1 MSHFGIGALQLAL
14 SRGDNL
20 SVVIEEVRKAKQRFP
35 WLDMIVLP
43 ELCAFGPAIDQ
54 AQTLPGDAE
63 RQFAA
68 VARDLGIWL
77 ISGSLYERSGEQVFN
92 TASAI
97 DPSGEIVA
105 RQRKIYPFQP
115 YERNIARGDRP
126 VAFDVPGVGRFGIAI
141 CYDIWFPE
149 VARTLAWSGVEV
161 LLNPVMT
168 NTIDRDVELAMV
180 RATAAQNQLYVI
192 SVNVGGDLGVGHSI
206 VAGPGGEIVH
216 QAGPWREII
225 AHDIDID
232 HVRRCRA
239 RGWQGLG
246 QVLKSFR
253 DGPQSFEVYERG
265 PQASPSLQALGPIEL
280 PTSENMNGAVLPS
293 NSEGM

>member
-20 SVVIEEVRKAKQRFP
+20 LVVIEEVRKAKQRFP
-35 WLDMIVLP
+35 WVDMIVLP
-43 ELCAFGPAIDQ
+43 ELCAFGPAIDM
-54 AQTLPGDAE
+54 AQSLPGEAE
-63 RQFAA
+63 NLFAA
-68 VARDLGIWL
+68 TARELGIWL
-77 ISGSLYERSGEQVFN
+77 VNGSLYERSEEKVFN

-97 DPSGEIVA
+97 NPAGEVVA
-105 RQRKIYPFQP
+105 RQRKIYPFRP
-115 YERNIARGDRP
+115 YEKNVATGERP

-161 LLNPVMT
+161 ILNTVMT
-168 NTIDRDVELAMV
+168 NTIDRDAELAMV
-180 RATAAQNQLYVI
+180 RATAAQNQLYVV
-192 SVNVGGDLGVGHSI
+192 SVNAGGDLGVGQSM
-206 VAGPGGEIVH
+206 VAGPGGEVIH
-216 QAGPWREII
+216 QGGRWREVI
-225 AHDIDID
+225 AVDLDID

-253 DGPQSFEVYERG
+253 DGPQSFEVYEHG
-265 PQASPSLQALGPIEL
+265 PKASPSLQALGPIEL
-280 PTSENMNGAVLPS
+280 PTSDNNNGAAVPP

>member
-1 MSHFGIGALQLAL
+1 MSHLGIGALQLAL

-43 ELCAFGPAIDQ
+43 ELCAFGPSLDL
-54 AQTLPGDAE
+54 AQPLPGDAE
-63 RQFAA
+63 NLFAA
-68 VARDLGIWL
+68 TAAELGVWL
-77 ISGSLYERSGEQVFN
+77 VTGSLYERSEGKIFN

-97 DPSGEIVA
+97 SPAGEVVA
-105 RQRKIYPFQP
+105 RQRKIYPFRP
-115 YERNIARGDRP
+115 YEKHVATGDGP

-149 VARTLAWSGVEV
+149 VARTMAWSGVEV
-161 LLNPVMT
+161 ILNTVMT
-168 NTIDRDVELAMV
+168 NTIDREAELAMV
-180 RATAAQNQLYVI
+180 RATAAQNQLYVV
-192 SVNVGGDLGVGHSI
+192 SVNAGGDLGVGQSL
-206 VAGPGGEIVH
+206 VAGPGGEVIH
-216 QAGPWREII
+216 LGGQWREII
-225 AHDIDID
+225 ALDLDLD

-253 DGPQSFEVYERG
+253 DGPQRFDVYERG
-265 PQASPSLQALGPIEL
+265 PNASPSLQALGPIEL
-280 PTSENMNGAVLPS
+280 PTSDNNNGAPVPP